1 MAEKEQVQEKILLV
15 SSSPHLVEPA
25 TSRRVMIEVAVGCA
39 PAALA
44 ALYFFRG
51 PAAAVLI
58 SCLAAAIGTEWLFN
72 VIRKKPQ
79 TAFDGSVIVTAL
91 ILGLSL
97 PPTLPFWM
105 AIIGTIVA
113 VSVAKMLYG
122 GLGNNIFNPAMMGR
136 AFLMACF
143 GMAMTTWSPNTYQE
157 SQVEKAKA
165 AQQEYVKTE
174 ATPLSLAKDPI
185 KKAQKLEEQKKEEIA
200 DGNLDYAKTL
210 VIDKSTRP
218 PVNQITGSIFMGAT
232 RGSLGETSALCWLIG
247 GLFLLWRRT
256 ITWHI
261 PVAVLGSAGVIA
273 MLVWLINPAVYANP
287 LVHLFG
293 GGMIMCA
300 FFIATDPVT
309 CPLSRS
315 GRVLFGLGVG
325 GLIMLIRLKGGYPEG
340 VMYAIL
346 LMNSMTPL
354 LDRWTRPTPLGGK
367 AAK

>member
-1 MAEKEQVQEKILLV
+1 MAEKEQIQEKILMV

-25 TSRRVMIEVAVGCA
+25 TSRRIMIEVAVGCA

-44 ALYFFRG
+44 ALYFFQVG
-51 PAAAVLI
+51 AALVLI
-58 SCLAAAIGTEWLFN
+58 SCLVAAIGTEWIFN
-72 VIRKKPQ
+72 VVRKKPQ

-97 PPTLPFWM
+97 PPTFPWWM
-105 AIIGTIVA
+105 AIIGTVVA

-143 GMAMTTWSPNTYQE
+143 GMAMTTWGPTSG
-157 SQVEKAKA
+157 QVAELDKANAPKE
-165 AQQEYVKTE
+165 EYVISQ
-174 ATPLSLAKDPI
+174 ATPLSMAKDPI
-185 KKAQKLEEQKKEEIA
+185 KESLKLEGQRKEEIA
-200 DGNLDYAKTL
+200 DGNLEEAKKL

-218 PVNQITGSIFMGAT
+218 EVNQNIGDIFMGNT
-232 RGSLGETSALCWLIG
+232 PGSLGETSALCWLIG
-247 GLFLLWRRT
+247 GLFLIWRKT

-261 PVAVLGSAGVIA
+261 PVAVLGSAGAIGT
-273 MLVWLINPAVYANP
+273 LVWLINPAVYANP

-293 GGMIMCA
+293 GGMMMCA

-315 GRVLFGLGVG
+315 GRVLFGIGVG
-325 GLIMLIRLKGGYPEG
+325 ALIMLIRLQGGYPEG

-354 LDRWTRPTPLGGK
+354 LDRWTRPTPFGGK
-367 AAK
+367 TAR